1 MATTDGKRAPAR
13 KKKTAASKREGKAG
27 KSLVIVE
34 SPAKA
39 RTISRILGSKYD
51 VRASIGHIRDL
62 PKAKLG
68 IDVDDGFAPQYI
80 IPREKSKT
88 VTEIV
93 EPANALE
100 RAAQLLLAQEGGGHR
115 GRRRRPAGHPARP
128 GPRGRA

>member
-1 MATTDGKRAPAR
+1 MATTEGKRAPVRR
-13 KKKTAASKREGKAG
+13 KKAPAKKKDTGVG

-68 IDVDDGFAPQYI
+68 IDVDGEFAPQYI

-88 VTEIV
+88 VTEIK
-93 EPANALE
+93 NAAKTLTA
-100 RAAQLLLAQEGGGHR
+100 RA
-115 GRRRRPAGHPARP
+115 RRSP
-128 GPRGRA
+128 GT